1 VAGSYRAGRTYAI
14 SYYPMVANAY
24 GDNTGNQRC
33 GTRTVT
39 IANAATAGL
48 YNYTPYV
55 PNAAALQ
62 AGYGTGDSCS
72 SYGNRNFWAYMTD
85 WFGGPTAISDEYDA
99 LRTSGVDLGGAQG
112 AVTCDQPRSGC
123 KQVFDGGTIF
133 WSPGAGAHVVRGAL
147 LADYLNRGGPGGVLG
162 YPLTDDAQTPG
173 ANGYWNNF
181 QYGALLWSAGTS
193 SHMVRGAILD
203 KYWALGGPAGP
214 LGFPDGDDA
223 AVPGGFTTSFTGGAL
238 YWSSGT
244 GAHMIRGAIY
254 DEYTTF
260 GGPAVLGFP
269 TADDGPTQDGGGAL
283 IPLTG
288 GSIYWRQ
295 SDGSTHVVRGNLRD
309 RYESLGG
316 TAGLLGYPTGND
328 TAVGPGY
335 LTSFTG
341 GTLFWSSS
349 TGAKMVRG
357 ALLDRYTSYGGPV
370 VLGFPTADDGP
381 TKDGGGALVRLTGGT
396 IYWKQADGSTHV
408 VRGALRDRYESL
420 GGTAGLL
427 GYPTGDDTAVGP
439 GYLTSFSGGTL
450 FWSSSTGAKMV
461 RGALLAKYSSYGGPL
476 VLGFPTADDGPTK
489 DAGGA
494 LVPLTGGEIY
504 WKQADGSTHVVRG
517 NLRDRY
523 ESLGGTA
530 GLLGYPTGDDT
541 AVGVGYLTSFSGG
554 TLFWSSGT
562 GAKMVRGAI
571 LDRYTASGGPVV
583 LGFPLADDG
592 PAPGGGADVELG
604 GGSIY
609 WSQATGAHVVRGAL
623 RDRWLSLGG
632 ATGMLG
638 YPTGDDTRA
647 GSGYLTAFSGG
658 TLFWSS
664 STGAR
669 YVRGAILDRYTASG
683 GPAALGFPLADDGPA
698 PGGGAQVLLPG
709 AGIYWS
715 QATGAHLVRGNLR
728 DRWLSLGGTT
738 GLLGYPTGDDTRAG
752 VGYLTAFSGGTLFWS
767 QVDGARMVRGA
778 LLDEYLAAGGP
789 AALGFPKAD
798 DGPTGSALP
807 GGAWVPLDD
816 GALYWSSGTGA
827 HLVENPAAGTYS
839 SAAAQARLG
848 FPITDTHETPD
859 GARTDFQFG
868 SLLAPSGG
876 GAVVE
881 TDRRP

>member
-1 VAGSYRAGRTYAI
+1 MGYGCPDTAACDSTYNGLFNQLYMAARQFQRYRAGVAGSYRAGRTYAI

-33 GTRTVT
+33 GTQTVT

-55 PNAAALQ
+55 PDAAALK

-181 QYGALLWSAGTS
+181 QYGALLWSAGTG

-381 TKDGGGALVRLTGGT
+381 TKDGGGALV
-396 IYWKQADGSTHV
+396 
-408 VRGALRDRYESL
+408 
-420 GGTAGLL
+420 
-427 GYPTGDDTAVGP
+427 
-439 GYLTSFSGGTL
+439 
-450 FWSSSTGAKMV
+450 
-461 RGALLAKYSSYGGPL
+461 
-476 VLGFPTADDGPTK
+476 
-489 DAGGA
+489 
-494 LVPLTGGEIY
+494 PLTGGEIY

-592 PAPGGGADVELG
+592 PAPGGGA
-604 GGSIY
+604 
-609 WSQATGAHVVRGAL
+609 
-623 RDRWLSLGG
+623 
-632 ATGMLG
+632 
-638 YPTGDDTRA
+638 
-647 GSGYLTAFSGG
+647 
-658 TLFWSS
+658 
-664 STGAR
+664 
-669 YVRGAILDRYTASG
+669 
-683 GPAALGFPLADDGPA
+683 
-698 PGGGAQVLLPG
+698 QVLLPG

-715 QATGAHLVRGNLR
+715 PATGAHLVRGNLR